1 MKEKMKQVIAIT
13 TITFLSVTANGQD
26 YHNSAQ
32 TIFTNDPEF
41 FIQSVLLVLSIY
53 LILTFILTFI
63 KLLLDYRIKTKII
76 EKGIPEDL
84 ITALLKYN
92 NKDAKNIAIKWFF
105 VFLSIGIGLTIIGLL
120 QPNDIYSLTIIAFSI
135 AAGFLEYYFFIRK
148 ENK

>member
-1 MKEKMKQVIAIT
+1 MKQVIAIT

-63 KLLLDYRIKTKII
+63 KLVDDVLPYFRIKP
-76 EKGIPEDL
+76 G
-84 ITALLKYN
+84 LKREVVSGSQRLTSHRDGRVRGCGQL
-92 NKDAKNIAIKWFF
+92 KPRERRLHGSVQQPQCA
-105 VFLSIGIGLTIIGLL
+105 GLQRGEVMVVAHADDQHMVCRSRPL
-120 QPNDIYSLTIIAFSI
+120 
-135 AAGFLEYYFFIRK
+135 
-148 ENK
+148 